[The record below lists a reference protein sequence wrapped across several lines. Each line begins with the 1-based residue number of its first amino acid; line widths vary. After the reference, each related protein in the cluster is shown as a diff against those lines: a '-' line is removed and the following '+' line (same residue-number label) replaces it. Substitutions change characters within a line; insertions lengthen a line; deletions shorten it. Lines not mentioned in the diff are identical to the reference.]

1 MSVINRRRFLAI
13 TAASMALPHIAL
25 SSPVEWRDYAF
36 GAEVSVKLYGAVE
49 NASAALNEIKQTLVD
64 LEKQFSLYDPGSR
77 LSSLNHNGSLVMS
90 DDFAQLVNLADIAH
104 QRTNGLFDPT
114 VQAIFEAKL
123 QGATDLN
130 AVPVGWSRVRFNE
143 DRIRLPKLGMALTFN
158 GIAQGF
164 ATDKVRQILD
174 VYGFTQSLV
183 NIGEYSAGD
192 RNARIG
198 IADATGQVF
207 EVTELR
213 NQAIATSSPAGYRFT
228 DGSGHILHPQ
238 SPPTDPLWDT
248 VSVTADEAVFADAYS
263 TALVL
268 SPNLNLARELKEQK
282 RVNGV
287 VMRGRTGAVTR
298 I

>member
-1 MSVINRRRFLAI
+1 
-13 TAASMALPHIAL
+13 
-25 SSPVEWRDYAF
+25 
-36 GAEVSVKLYGAVE
+36 
-49 NASAALNEIKQTLVD
+49 
-64 LEKQFSLYDPGSR
+64 
-77 LSSLNHNGSLVMS
+77 
-90 DDFAQLVNLADIAH
+90 
-104 QRTNGLFDPT
+104 
-114 VQAIFEAKL
+114 
-123 QGATDLN
+123 
-130 AVPVGWSRVRFNE
+130 
-143 DRIRLPKLGMALTFN
+143 MALTFN

-192 RNARIG
+192 RNVRIG